1 MKKIDALKHEFE
13 KVELMIASVSEL
25 VIAQHFEAAQLTVK
39 RLEMVSEKFKEL
51 LLAPEPEAEGCVM
64 TIKRLEVNTDKIN
77 EILPVLEEKAP
88 PVQNSEPEPS
98 TV

>member
-51 LLAPEPEAEGCVM
+51 LNTPEQEEAPQP
-64 TIKRLEVNTDKIN
+64 K
-77 EILPVLEEKAP
+77 EEAP